1 MTTYLLAAMTG
12 LLTGAGLIVAIGP
25 QNIFVLQ
32 QGVRRVHV
40 NPVIVVCALSDVVLI
55 VAGVAGLGALVSA
68 HPAVVTAA
76 QQAVPRQRR
85 MPRPQSSRR

>member
-1 MTTYLLAAMTG
+1 MFQQKHSLYLSTTWSYVRDMTTYFLAAMTG

-55 VAGVAGLGALVSA
+55 VAGVA
-68 HPAVVTAA
+68 
-76 QQAVPRQRR
+76 
-85 MPRPQSSRR
+85 